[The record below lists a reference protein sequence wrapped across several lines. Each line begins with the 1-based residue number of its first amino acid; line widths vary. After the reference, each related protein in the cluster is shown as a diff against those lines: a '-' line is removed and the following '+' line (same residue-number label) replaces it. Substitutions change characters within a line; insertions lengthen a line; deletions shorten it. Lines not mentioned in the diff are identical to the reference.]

1 MSIDLHVHVG
11 AYAEI
16 KPKPR
21 TEILRQLICPKH
33 GLFNLPHEYCPLCG
47 QKTQV
52 KETEI
57 EVKPSLYRLLP
68 EDEYRD
74 QLTWA
79 AAEDDLDVIL
89 AISNTGAGTIAL
101 DPDNEPSFKE
111 ITPDLPSRYI
121 TDFID
126 KHYCVLQVLRQRSIS
141 VDVKFGVLTWWS

>member
-1 MSIDLHVHVG
+1 M
-11 AYAEI
+11 
-16 KPKPR
+16 
-21 TEILRQLICPKH
+21 
-33 GLFNLPHEYCPLCG
+33 
-47 QKTQV
+47 
-52 KETEI
+52 
-57 EVKPSLYRLLP
+57 
-68 EDEYRD
+68 
-74 QLTWA
+74 TWA